1 MQQRSPWMRCLAGAA
16 AIVLVASCKEPG
28 PAPRTPEQVRDQLG
42 QLLPPGVD
50 DRQGWAR
57 DIQAAFSALKL
68 EPSDRNLCAAL
79 AVAEQESSLR
89 ADPAVPGLGAIAI
102 AEIERRGARHHLP
115 KFLVHAALA
124 IDSPDGRTYEQR
136 LAAATTERELSEL
149 FEQMIAEVPLG
160 RRLFAD
166 ANPVHTGGPMQ
177 VSVDFAESHAAHQPY
192 PYGGDGVSIRHEV
205 FTRRGGL
212 YFGIAHLLGYPVSYN
227 RMLYRFADY
236 NAGFYAS
243 RNAAFQYA
251 VSRATGMPLALDG
264 DLVHYGKHGPT
275 GAVGAT
281 ETAVQAL
288 STQLDLD
295 DAQIRRALLDGE
307 RVQFEHSDLYLRVYE
322 IAERAVHGPLARARL
337 PQIALDSPKITR
349 KLTTAWFAGRVNQ
362 RYLACMA
369 KSAS

>member
-1 MQQRSPWMRCLAGAA
+1 MRWIACALAIA
-16 AIVLVASCKEPG
+16 LVTSCTEPG
-28 PAPRTPEQVRDQLG
+28 PVPRTPEQVRARLA
-42 QLLPPGVD
+42 QLLPPRLD
-50 DRQGWAR
+50 DRQGWAH
-57 DIQAAFSALKL
+57 DIQGAFSALKI

-79 AVAEQESSLR
+79 AVTGQESGFR
-89 ADPAVPGLGAIAI
+89 ADPSVPGLGRIAV
-102 AEIERRGARHHLP
+102 AEIERRAGRHHLP
-115 KFLVHAALA
+115 KFLVHAALSF
-124 IDSPDGRTYEQR
+124 DSPDGRTYEQR
-136 LAAATTERELSEL
+136 LAAASTERELSEL

-177 VSVDFAESHAAHQPY
+177 VSVDFSETHAAHMPY

-205 FTRRGGL
+205 FTRRGGV
-212 YFGIAHLLGYPVSYN
+212 YFGIAHLLGYPAAYN
-227 RMLYRFADY
+227 KMLYRFADY

-251 VSRATGMPLALDG
+251 VSKASGIPLVLDG

-281 ETAVQAL
+281 ESAVQAL
-288 STQLDLD
+288 STQLDMD
-295 DAQIRRALLDGE
+295 DRQIRLALLDGE
-307 RVQFEHSDLYLRVYE
+307 RVQFEHSDLYTRVYE
-322 IAERAVHGPLARARL
+322 IAERAVNGPLARARL

-369 KSAS
+369 HS